1 MELAQQ
7 QPILLTLAEA
17 AQLLRLRPSTLRAWR
32 LAKKFL
38 TFRKIGGRVL
48 VARKDV
54 ESLIEHSA
62 ATATPAPKPQ
72 RKAN

>member
-1 MELAQQ
+1 MELTTQ
-7 QPILLTLAEA
+7 QPTLLTMAEA

-54 ESLIEHSA
+54 ESLIERSA
-62 ATATPAPKPQ
+62 SKLT
-72 RKAN
+72 RS